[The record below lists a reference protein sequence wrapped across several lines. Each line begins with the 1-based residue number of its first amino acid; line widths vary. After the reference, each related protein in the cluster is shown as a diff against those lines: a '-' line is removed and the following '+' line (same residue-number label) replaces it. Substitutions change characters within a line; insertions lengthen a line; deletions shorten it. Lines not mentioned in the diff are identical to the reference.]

1 MIAGLIT
8 INHPWRYIYYV
19 ATALIG
25 GATVLVFFT
34 MPETSY
40 NRSPVAAPNDL
51 NDTSKLY
58 TESAG
63 TDKSNHVA
71 HVEAGSNGI
80 PAKHSYIR
88 SLRFYN
94 GTYTKESMF
103 KIFVRPVILL
113 MLPPVLWATL
123 VMSVTIGFIVAISSN
138 FAPAFG
144 RFHLQRIITPRH
156 DCSYFS
162 SIRLPPY
169 SV

>member
-25 GATVLVFFT
+25 GATLLVFFT

-40 NRSPVAAPNDL
+40 NRSPVAAPTDL
-51 NDTSKLY
+51 NGASKLY
-58 TESAG
+58 TESTG
-63 TDKSNHVA
+63 MDKSDHVT

-94 GTYTKESMF
+94 GIYTKESIF

-144 RFHLQRIITPRH
+144 RFHLH
-156 DCSYFS
+156 A
-162 SIRLPPY
+162 
-169 SV
+169 